1 MGLESNGN
9 CDNGVI
15 ADYVTTHGQ
24 RFLTESLERD
34 FIRILSENLNTL
46 EVIKDP
52 LSQKILLSIR
62 ESGKL
67 NFNIS
72 NHESFF
78 CRTIKKPEHLLQYL
92 TFRYKF
98 RLASAQRRVF
108 DAPPYLLLE
117 PVSTCNLKCPM
128 CFQID
133 KTFTRKPFMGIMQ
146 WDLFTRLVDEA
157 NEIGVGAITLASRGE
172 PTMHPKFGEM
182 LGYIGGKKNIFE
194 LKTNTNATYL
204 TEEICHQI
212 FQAGVTTVVV
222 SADHYKKQPFEKL
235 RKGAKFEKVV
245 SNTAMLHRIR
255 EKQYP
260 DCKTEI
266 RVSGVDYYKNL
277 DRKNFSNFWS
287 SYCDSVTCSSAVERW
302 DTYNN
307 EPQKELNSPCSFL
320 WDRMYVWFDG
330 VCNPCDADYKSYLSY
345 GNVQDKTIKDVWNG
359 SRIQELRQTHKSG
372 KRTSINPC
380 DRCGIDFVE

>member
-46 EVIKDP
+46 EVVKDP
-52 LSQKILLSIR
+52 LSRKILLSIR

-78 CRTIKKPEHLLQYL
+78 CRTIKKPEQLLQYL

-117 PVSTCNLKCPM
+117 PVSTCNLRCPM

-133 KTFTRKPFMGIMQ
+133 KTFTRKKWEDNF
-146 WDLFTRLVDEA
+146 A
-157 NEIGVGAITLASRGE
+157 
-172 PTMHPKFGEM
+172 
-182 LGYIGGKKNIFE
+182 Y
-194 LKTNTNATYL
+194 
-204 TEEICHQI
+204 
-212 FQAGVTTVVV
+212 
-222 SADHYKKQPFEKL
+222 
-235 RKGAKFEKVV
+235 
-245 SNTAMLHRIR
+245 SN
-255 EKQYP
+255 
-260 DCKTEI
+260 
-266 RVSGVDYYKNL
+266 V
-277 DRKNFSNFWS
+277 
-287 SYCDSVTCSSAVERW
+287 
-302 DTYNN
+302 
-307 EPQKELNSPCSFL
+307 
-320 WDRMYVWFDG
+320 
-330 VCNPCDADYKSYLSY
+330 
-345 GNVQDKTIKDVWNG
+345 
-359 SRIQELRQTHKSG
+359 
-372 KRTSINPC
+372 
-380 DRCGIDFVE
+380 